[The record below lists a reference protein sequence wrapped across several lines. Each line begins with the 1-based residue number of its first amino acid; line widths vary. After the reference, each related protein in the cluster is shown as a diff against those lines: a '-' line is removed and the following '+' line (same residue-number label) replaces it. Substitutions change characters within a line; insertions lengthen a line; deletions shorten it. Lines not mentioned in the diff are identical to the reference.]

1 MPFTD
6 NEIQK
11 YLDILSTYTKSPD
24 KTDRKISCSN
34 CQNTDF
40 DLVAGFV
47 FCVNCGKQN
56 GRYFDSFDKRD
67 QDRLLFRKKSI
78 YQRKYHFEKK
88 VNQVSKRLNLSEDEK
103 YNLYSKLLEIDN
115 RIMEKLNKQFNR
127 KRMISIVYLIKKIL
141 EEKGNEKFKL
151 IDLNI
156 GDQTL
161 VNYRK
166 WWNSYKSLNNSVV
179 KNPVNN
185 PSQIT
190 NYFRLNRKVESINT
204 TSTEIEMFSE
214 FAKSEIEYK
223 MIG

>member
-1 MPFTD
+1 MSFTE
-6 NEIQK
+6 NEIKK
-11 YLDILSTYTKSPD
+11 YLDILRSYTKSPE
-24 KTDRKISCSN
+24 KTDRRISCSS

-40 DLVAGFV
+40 DLFAGFV
-47 FCVNCGKQN
+47 FCMNCGKQN

-103 YNLYSKLLEIDN
+103 YNLYLKLMEIDN
-115 RIMEKLNKQFNR
+115 SVMEELNKKFNR
-127 KRMISIVYLIKKIL
+127 KRTISIVFLIKKIL
-141 EEKGNEKFKL
+141 EEMNNHKHSLVEL
-151 IDLNI
+151 SI
-156 GDQTL
+156 GDQTME
-161 VNYRK
+161 NYEK
-166 WWNSYKSLNNSVV
+166 WWHSYKSLNTSV

-190 NYFRLNRKVESINT
+190 NYFRLNRKVESVNT
-204 TSTEIEMFSE
+204 ASTEIEMFPK
-214 FAKSEIEYK
+214 FTKSEIEYK